1 MAEEIKHIQANAIEF
16 KIPIKNTFSTIDSLN
31 KFGISDF
38 TIDEKT
44 KEIKLL
50 NFDLENTQEFEV
62 NIEKFIDN
70 LIKNDNYDTKRKKE
84 TNAIESRY
92 FERKDRLNLYK
103 TWLRTFNLGKQE
115 RLRSL
120 LSKAKKEVE
129 IYRKNKK

>member
-16 KIPIKNTFSTIDSLN
+16 KIPIKNIFSAIDSLN

-50 NFDLENTQEFEV
+50 NFDLENTQEFEI

-115 RLRSL
+115 RLSSL
-120 LSKAKKEVE
+120 LSQAKKEVE